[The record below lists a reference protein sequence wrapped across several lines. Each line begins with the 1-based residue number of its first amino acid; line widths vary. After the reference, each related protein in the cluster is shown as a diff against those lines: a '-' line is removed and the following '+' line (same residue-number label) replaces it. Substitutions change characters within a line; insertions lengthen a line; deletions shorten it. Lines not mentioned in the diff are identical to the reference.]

1 MVNPAS
7 RSISCQKCGGVVEC
21 VAGQQYL
28 KCSFCESL
36 ILNGEATASVD
47 HITPMGSVLES
58 QCPICHAALQTG
70 QMDGRPALYCN
81 SCFGILLKHEDFGAI
96 LRERC
101 ARRAALEPAEPRP
114 IDPAAFARQLN
125 CPACQNRMEAHPY
138 YGPGNVVIDSCAEC
152 GFVWLDQGEISRV
165 EQASGG
171 SSGVSDL
178 QIAGNNDPRSVGVA
192 FVPDPT
198 ADSPLRMLA
207 DLLF

>member
-1 MVNPAS
+1 MVNQVS
-7 RSISCQKCGGVVEC
+7 KSISCQKCGGVVEC

-36 ILNGEATASVD
+36 ILNGEATVSVD
-47 HITPMGSVLES
+47 RITPMGSVFES
-58 QCPICHAALQTG
+58 QCPTCHAALQMG
-70 QMDGRPALYCN
+70 QMDDRPALYCS
-81 SCFGILLKHEDFGAI
+81 SCFGILLKHEDFGTVV
-96 LRERC
+96 RERR
-101 ARRAALEPAEPRP
+101 ARRAGLEPAEPRP
-114 IDPAAFARQLN
+114 IDPAAYARLLH
-125 CPACQNRMEAHPY
+125 CPACRNRMEAHPY

-152 GFVWLDQGEISRV
+152 GFVWLDQGELSRV

-171 SSGVSDL
+171 SSGVSTL
-178 QIAGNNDPRSVGVA
+178 QVAGNNYPPLAGPA

>member
-1 MVNPAS
+1 MVNQTD
-7 RSISCQKCGGVVEC
+7 RSISCQKCGGVAEC

-28 KCSFCESL
+28 KCSFCNSL
-36 ILNGEATASVD
+36 ILNGEATVSVD
-47 HITPMGSVLES
+47 RITPMGSVLES
-58 QCPICHAALQTG
+58 QCPICHAALQAG

-81 SCFGILLKHEDFGAI
+81 SCFGILLKHEDFGAVV
-96 LRERC
+96 RERR
-101 ARRAALEPAEPRP
+101 ARRPGLEPAEPRP
-114 IDPAAFARQLN
+114 IDPAACERQLH

-152 GFVWLDQGEISRV
+152 GVVWLDRGEMSRV

-171 SSGVSDL
+171 CSNHSAL
-178 QIAGNNDPRSVGVA
+178 QNGTNDHLPFAGVA